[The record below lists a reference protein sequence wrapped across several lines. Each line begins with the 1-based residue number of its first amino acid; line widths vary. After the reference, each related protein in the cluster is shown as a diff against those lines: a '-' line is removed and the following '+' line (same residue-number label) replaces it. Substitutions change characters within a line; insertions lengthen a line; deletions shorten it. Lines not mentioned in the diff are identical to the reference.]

1 MTSISA
7 LSSTSTTTVAAATRK
22 RQDPLEK
29 VAAALGLSKDDLKT
43 QLKSGKSLDDVAT
56 AQGVSH
62 DDLITAIK
70 AGMHSGAASPADGVD
85 STEMAEKIASTKGMP
100 KPPPGGHGGPGGP
113 KGMNAGVQDS
123 SKLAGISKL
132 LDTDSGTVSSSAKSA
147 TDLVK
152 MLKDKGVDL
161 SSLKNV
167 LDSGDLV
174 DVNA

>member
-7 LSSTSTTTVAAATRK
+7 ISSTTSTTATTAVKRK
-22 RQDPLEK
+22 HQDPLEK
-29 VAAALGLSKDDLKT
+29 LAATLGLSKDDLKT

-62 DDLITAIK
+62 DDLIAAIK
-70 AGMHSGAASPADGVD
+70 AGMPSKGTSSTSGAD
-85 STEMAEKIASTKGMP
+85 SAEMAEKIASTKGLP
-100 KPPPGGHGGPGGP
+100 TPPPGGPGGPGGP
-113 KGMNAGVQDS
+113 KGMNSGMQDS

-132 LDTDSGTVSSSAKSA
+132 LDTDSSTVSSATSA

-174 DVNA
+174 DVSA